1 MKLSIITPYY
11 DCLEYIKELRN
22 ALDPQLRDDVE
33 WIIVDDG
40 CHELELDKFN
50 ARVIHLEKNSGCAG
64 IPRNVGLDLAKG
76 EYITFIDADDI
87 VSSDFVDKILE
98 KIENEEF
105 DYCLMSWKSN
115 FFNVDIE
122 YGRPEWNCSVW
133 GIVYRRDLIGNVR
146 FSDIRIGEDYE
157 FNHKV
162 LKGKCAKI
170 RDFMYYYRS
179 NEKGIMSSGRKSS

>member
-22 ALDPQLRDDVE
+22 ALDTQLSDDVE

-40 CHELELDKFN
+40 CHELELDLFD
-50 ARVIHLEKNSGCAG
+50 ARVIHLDENSGCAG
-64 IPRNVGLDLAKG
+64 IPRNKGLDIARG
-76 EYITFIDADDI
+76 EYITFIDADDM
-87 VSSDFVDKILE
+87 VSSDFVNKILE